1 MKKLWGI
8 ISIIALLT
16 VIVTGCGSNNTT
28 NQSTSTPA
36 DQTAAS
42 TEQSAPT
49 AEEPTERTIEYLG
62 ETYTV
67 PANVERIVITGSIE
81 AHEDALVLDVHPVG
95 AVSFSGQFPERFAS
109 ILDQAQSIGEKT
121 EPNFETILSLKP
133 DVILGTTKFPEEVV
147 EQLKK
152 IAPTILVSHIATDWE
167 ANIQMLG
174 ELTGKTAQA
183 EEAIANYKTK
193 IESAKSTL
201 TDKLQDKEVVAL
213 RVRSGKLFMYPST
226 VFYNSFLY
234 GDLGLKIPETI
245 TAVKAQEALSIEQL
259 AAMNPDYLI
268 LQSATD
274 ENADNQNALQEL
286 LDNPIIQQITAAKED
301 HIYVNLVDP
310 LSEGGPAWSR
320 INFLDALLDK
330 LGQ

>member
-28 NQSTSTPA
+28 NQSASIPA